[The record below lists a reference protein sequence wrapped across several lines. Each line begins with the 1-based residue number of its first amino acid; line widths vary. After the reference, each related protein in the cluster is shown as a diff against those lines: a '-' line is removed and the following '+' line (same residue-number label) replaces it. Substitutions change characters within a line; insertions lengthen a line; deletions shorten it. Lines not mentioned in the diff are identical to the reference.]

1 VKTSLKEPQ
10 EPDSP
15 DAVSR
20 PKQPRCGLKA
30 PQDPDNPAVV
40 SRRLKNQ
47 TAQTW
52 SQSASRPREPRRHLK
67 MTQDEGASR
76 PRQPRRGLKAPQE
89 SDNPSQMWSQ
99 KALKNPDPRTTTLIV
114 QEVSECSLSV
124 QHITVSFVFTET
136 FCTLACCTPPRASLP
151 PLPIPLSYA
160 SQRRG

>member
-1 VKTSLKEPQ
+1 MRSQGASRPRQPSRRLKAPQEPDSPDVVSKRLKTKEPQ
-10 EPDSP
+10 DPDSP

-20 PKQPRCGLKA
+20 
-30 PQDPDNPAVV
+30 
-40 SRRLKNQ
+40 RLKNQ
-47 TAQTW
+47 TT
-52 SQSASRPREPRRHLK
+52 
-67 MTQDEGASR
+67 
-76 PRQPRRGLKAPQE
+76 
-89 SDNPSQMWSQ
+89 QMWSQ
-99 KALKNPDPRTTTLIV
+99 KALKNRDPRTTTLIV